1 MFLDPFCCIV
11 LGLAS
16 LNGDKCSKCSRA
28 FHFYRREKN
37 TKPLKKHPELE
48 RLLREEFRSMD
59 DFRHAKDKLA
69 KEAKQKNM
77 IEGTSSSKD
86 SETVSILNPQSSTG
100 ATSWASL
107 VS

>member
-1 MFLDPFCCIV
+1 
-11 LGLAS
+11 
-16 LNGDKCSKCSRA
+16 
-28 FHFYRREKN
+28 
-37 TKPLKKHPELE
+37 
-48 RLLREEFRSMD
+48 MD

-77 IEGTSSSKD
+77 NEGTSSSKD